1 LREELMAVTDET
13 EGCTRCFAPTL
24 PKWAKSMRASFD
36 LDFNTPEEYQIARQR
51 YGLGS

>member
-1 LREELMAVTDET
+1 MAVTDET
-13 EGCTRCFAPTL
+13 KGLHAVL
-24 PKWAKSMRASFD
+24 RAHASEVGEVDAGELLD